1 MGTFGHPA
9 RKRRPRM
16 KPRHG
21 TALILGA
28 SGQDGAYLA
37 DLLIQRGLEVHG
49 TSRDREVSSYAG
61 LRRLGI
67 HHRVTLHSAV
77 LGDFRSVVTVLNNVR
92 PAFIFN
98 LAAQSSVGLSF
109 ERPVETID
117 SIMHGTINVMEA
129 MRFLALEA
137 KFYNAASSECFGNTS
152 SERPA
157 TETTSFSPRSPYA
170 VGKAASFWA
179 VANYREAYGLFVCNG
194 LLFNHESPLRSPRY
208 VTQKIVRKAVEI
220 AAGRSDIAE
229 LGVLTIARDW
239 GWAPEYVDAMARM
252 LDLDAPEDFV
262 IATGETRTLED
273 FAAAAFACVGRNW
286 RDHVVESPAL
296 HRPLDIMY
304 SSGDPSKAAR
314 LLGWKAENKM
324 ADVVNLLVEAELKR
338 LVDEDSG
345 KPAAAARE
353 AVRRSA

>member
-1 MGTFGHPA
+1 
-9 RKRRPRM
+9 M
-16 KPRHG
+16 KPRPG
-21 TALILGA
+21 AALILGA

-37 DLLIQRGLEVHG
+37 DLLIRRGLDVHG
-49 TSRDREVSSYAG
+49 TSRDKKVSAYAG

-67 HHRVTLHSAV
+67 LDRVTLHSAV
-77 LGDFRSVVTVLNNVR
+77 LNDFRSVVTVLNNVR

-109 ERPVETID
+109 EQPVETID

-129 MRFLALEA
+129 MRFLALDA

-152 SERPA
+152 REHPA
-157 TETTSFSPRSPYA
+157 DETTRFSPRSPYA

-179 VANYREAYGLFVCNG
+179 VANYRKAYGLFVCNG
-194 LLFNHESPLRSPRY
+194 LLFNHESPLRPDRF
-208 VTQKIVRKAVEI
+208 VTQKIVRRAIEI
-220 AAGRSDIAE
+220 AAGHGDTIE
-229 LGVLTIARDW
+229 LGLLTIARDW

-252 LDLDAPEDFV
+252 LDLDTPEDFV

-273 FAAAAFACVGRNW
+273 FVAAAFACVGRNW
-286 RDHVVESPAL
+286 RDHVVESPVL

-314 LLGWKAENKM
+314 LLGWKAENRM

-338 LVDEDSG
+338 RAADGGG
-345 KPAAAARE
+345 KPKAAVHE
-353 AVRRSA
+353 AVDRIA